1 MLVELSGGNSTNGSS
16 NSSKKLYE
24 HEFEKPFIAETQK
37 YYQLESNAQITGSS
51 CFAYLQMAK
60 ARLNQELDRLMNY
73 LDAST
78 EKVLI
83 STFLKEYIEN
93 HALTLIQME
102 NSGLISMIRNEK
114 YDELALMFELFSKVP
129 ESFQALTKHL
139 SSYIVS
145 EGTKLMQD
153 DKLKSDEFVANVISL
168 REKMFNIH
176 SRSFSKDNAVDLTIK
191 TSFENF
197 LN

>member
-1 MLVELSGGNSTNGSS
+1 
-16 NSSKKLYE
+16 
-24 HEFEKPFIAETQK
+24 
-37 YYQLESNAQITGSS
+37 
-51 CFAYLQMAK
+51 
-60 ARLNQELDRLMNY
+60 MNY

-129 ESFQALTKHL
+129 ESF
-139 SSYIVS
+139 
-145 EGTKLMQD
+145 
-153 DKLKSDEFVANVISL
+153 
-168 REKMFNIH
+168 
-176 SRSFSKDNAVDLTIK
+176 
-191 TSFENF
+191 
-197 LN
+197 